1 MCEWINTNSPFP
13 QECNPFWHTT
23 LAVMWS
29 GVMIVS
35 EVRLHPMRSTVYSVK
50 WLPPCAFFSQRSAIY
65 TWAVWRKAFIGE
77 CCSVKE
83 TFSKYNTSFII
94 SGHGGKSWRQSSKM
108 TYPPNASSFVSDKT
122 FRDCL
127 EPTFF
132 LVYCPTDMLL
142 RGNSLN
148 PSFSS
153 KLSYCFQFHSC
164 LAIFCLWHR
173 RFSSECQS
181 RWQILVSC

>member
-1 MCEWINTNSPFP
+1 MVHRRLPSLEGFFLVCEWINTNSPFP

-35 EVRLHPMRSTVYSVK
+35 EVRR
-50 WLPPCAFFSQRSAIY
+50 AFFSLHSAIY
-65 TWAVWRKAFIGE
+65 TWAVWRKAFVGE

-83 TFSKYNTSFII
+83 TFNTSFII
-94 SGHGGKSWRQSSKM
+94 SGHGGKSWRQSSKI
-108 TYPPNASSFVSDKT
+108 TYPPNSSSFVSDKT